1 MQRKILILF
10 FLLLLIF
17 FGLASRAIVDVK
29 LQELRFQLTK
39 EQLLNYEL
47 SSKVLKDKIRQMMLS
62 KDDYTNEI
70 KVNILESSV
79 MNAQLGETDTKL
91 SLLEKF
97 GLGIVNVVRVIS
109 TKSPLT
115 LEEDQNDMM
124 KIQFGFYMERTRK
137 FATAVKKYQELE
149 KSLTN
154 KESDEYGFVMLHSG
168 FCIAMM
174 GDTKGAIAKLRETE
188 DLFVGSHFADNAR
201 ILINV
206 LLEGERKLNDINSG
220 TKTETERAA
229 LLYETGQYKETLSQL
244 EKIENRSNDQN
255 YMRARSLEEL
265 GQTSKAIAE
274 YLSLV
279 EKKEIDKEIAKKAN
293 RRLLLI
299 GSIYEKNEDLT
310 DYSKSNAQKLG
321 DTDIVKKVD
330 EGSALI
336 LNSNIVEKLT
346 NDSQTN
352 ADPEVA
358 QEFQE
363 LKKEL
368 ETIKLKETEER
379 KESTEKVE
387 KEVEVIGFLKRNR
400 SALRDFVKKRMVEKE
415 VAVIRKDP
423 VVEEEKF
430 DSPYNLTMK
439 LTLSDGRSI
448 LGKTIVF
455 EEAKINVTLDTFSSK
470 LPATLLSEIVV
481 NNNPNLKNPPIQIE
495 LKNGKT
501 SYGFKIVRDSDE
513 SFTLKNKSSETS
525 IDEDSIQRILIR

>member
-1 MQRKILILF
+1 
-10 FLLLLIF
+10 
-17 FGLASRAIVDVK
+17 
-29 LQELRFQLTK
+29 
-39 EQLLNYEL
+39 
-47 SSKVLKDKIRQMMLS
+47 
-62 KDDYTNEI
+62 
-70 KVNILESSV
+70 

-387 KEVEVIGFLKRNR
+387 KEV
-400 SALRDFVKKRMVEKE
+400 
-415 VAVIRKDP
+415 AVIRKDP

-513 SFTLKNKSSETS
+513 SFKLKNKSSETS

>member
-29 LQELRFQLTK
+29 IQELRFQLTK

-387 KEVEVIGFLKRNR
+387 KEV
-400 SALRDFVKKRMVEKE
+400 
-415 VAVIRKDP
+415 AVIRKDP

-455 EEAKINVTLDTFSSK
+455 EEGKINVTLDTFSSK

-513 SFTLKNKSSETS
+513 SFKLKNKSSETS

>member
-1 MQRKILILF
+1 MQRKILIVLF
-10 FLLLLIF
+10 FLILII
-17 FGLASRAIVDVK
+17 FGLASRAIIDVK
-29 LQELRFQLTK
+29 IQELRFQLTK

-47 SSKVLKDKIRQMMLS
+47 SSKVLKDKIRQMMLT

-79 MNAQLGETDTKL
+79 MNAQLGETTTKL
-91 SLLEKF
+91 SPLEKF

-137 FATAVKKYQELE
+137 FATAVRKYEEME
-149 KSLTN
+149 KSLKN
-154 KESDEYGFVMLHSG
+154 KESDEYGFIMLHSG

-174 GDTKGAIAKLRETE
+174 GDTKSAIEKLRKTE
-188 DLFVGSHFADNAR
+188 DMFVGSHFADNAR

-206 LLEGERKLNDINSG
+206 LLEGERKINDINSG
-220 TKTETERAA
+220 TKTDSERAS
-229 LLYETGQYKETLSQL
+229 LLYETGQYKETLAQL
-244 EKIENRSNDQN
+244 EKVENRTNDQN
-255 YMRARSLEEL
+255 YMHARSLEEL

-279 EKKEIDKEIAKKAN
+279 EKKDADKEVAVRAN

-299 GSIYEKNEDLT
+299 GSIYEKNDDLT

-336 LNSNIVEKLT
+336 MKSLIVEKLT
-346 NDSQTN
+346 NEDAKTT
-352 ADPEVA
+352 ADPETMKEIV
-358 QEFQE
+358 E

-368 ETIKLKETEER
+368 ESIKLKDKEER
-379 KESTEKVE
+379 KESTDTVS
-387 KEVEVIGFLKRNR
+387 R
-400 SALRDFVKKRMVEKE
+400 E
-415 VAVIRKDP
+415 VAVIRSEAVKP
-423 VVEEEKF
+423 PPVEEEKF
-430 DSPYNLTMK
+430 DSPESLIMK
-439 LTLSDGRSI
+439 LSFSDGRSI
-448 LGKTIVF
+448 QGKVIDF
-455 EEAKINVTLDTFSSK
+455 EEDKINVTINTFSSK
-470 LPATLLSEIVV
+470 VPTTLLSEIII
-481 NNNPNLKNPPIQIE
+481 NQNLKLKNPPIVIQ

-501 SYGFKIVRDSDE
+501 LYGYKFKRDSGD
-513 SFTLKNKSSETS
+513 SFIVGDRKSEKS
-525 IDEDSIQRILIR
+525 IDVGDIQKITIK

>member
-1 MQRKILILF
+1 
-10 FLLLLIF
+10 
-17 FGLASRAIVDVK
+17 
-29 LQELRFQLTK
+29 
-39 EQLLNYEL
+39 
-47 SSKVLKDKIRQMMLS
+47 ML
-62 KDDYTNEI
+62 
-70 KVNILESSV
+70 
-79 MNAQLGETDTKL
+79 
-91 SLLEKF
+91 
-97 GLGIVNVVRVIS
+97 
-109 TKSPLT
+109 
-115 LEEDQNDMM
+115 
-124 KIQFGFYMERTRK
+124 
-137 FATAVKKYQELE
+137 
-149 KSLTN
+149 
-154 KESDEYGFVMLHSG
+154 
-168 FCIAMM
+168 
-174 GDTKGAIAKLRETE
+174 
-188 DLFVGSHFADNAR
+188 
-201 ILINV
+201 
-206 LLEGERKLNDINSG
+206 
-220 TKTETERAA
+220 
-229 LLYETGQYKETLSQL
+229 
-244 EKIENRSNDQN
+244 
-255 YMRARSLEEL
+255 
-265 GQTSKAIAE
+265 
-274 YLSLV
+274 
-279 EKKEIDKEIAKKAN
+279 
-293 RRLLLI
+293 
-299 GSIYEKNEDLT
+299 
-310 DYSKSNAQKLG
+310 
-321 DTDIVKKVD
+321 KKVD

-379 KESTEKVE
+379 KESTEK
-387 KEVEVIGFLKRNR
+387 
-400 SALRDFVKKRMVEKE
+400 VEKE

-513 SFTLKNKSSETS
+513 SFKLKNKSSETS

>member
-115 LEEDQNDMM
+115 LEEDQNDML

-387 KEVEVIGFLKRNR
+387 KEV
-400 SALRDFVKKRMVEKE
+400 
-415 VAVIRKDP
+415 AVIRKDP

-513 SFTLKNKSSETS
+513 SFKLKNKSSETS

>member
-1 MQRKILILF
+1 M
-10 FLLLLIF
+10 
-17 FGLASRAIVDVK
+17 DVK

-387 KEVEVIGFLKRNR
+387 KEV
-400 SALRDFVKKRMVEKE
+400 
-415 VAVIRKDP
+415 AVIRKDP

-513 SFTLKNKSSETS
+513 SFKLKNKSSETS

>member
-174 GDTKGAIAKLRETE
+174 GDTKGAIAKLREKE

-387 KEVEVIGFLKRNR
+387 KEV
-400 SALRDFVKKRMVEKE
+400 
-415 VAVIRKDP
+415 AVIRKDP

-513 SFTLKNKSSETS
+513 SFKLKNKSSETS

>member
-368 ETIKLKETEER
+368 ETINLKETEER
-379 KESTEKVE
+379 KESTEK
-387 KEVEVIGFLKRNR
+387 
-400 SALRDFVKKRMVEKE
+400 VEKE

-513 SFTLKNKSSETS
+513 SFKLKNKSSETS

>member
-1 MQRKILILF
+1 MLI
-10 FLLLLIF
+10 LIF
-17 FGLASRAIVDVK
+17 FGLASRAIIDVK
-29 LQELRFQLTK
+29 IQELRFQLTK

-47 SSKVLKDKIRQMMLS
+47 SSKVLKDKIRQMMLT

-79 MNAQLGETDTKL
+79 MNAQLGETTTKL
-91 SLLEKF
+91 SPLEKF

-137 FATAVKKYQELE
+137 FATAVRKYEEME
-149 KSLTN
+149 KSLSN
-154 KESDEYGFVMLHSG
+154 KESDEFGFIMLHSG

-174 GDTKGAIAKLRETE
+174 GDTKGAIEKLRKTE
-188 DLFVGSHFADNAR
+188 DMFVGSHFADNAR

-206 LLEGERKLNDINSG
+206 LLEGERKINDINSG
-220 TKTETERAA
+220 TKTDSERAS
-229 LLYETGQYKETLSQL
+229 LLYETGQYKETLAQL
-244 EKIENRSNDQN
+244 EKIEKENRSNDQN

-279 EKKEIDKEIAKKAN
+279 EKKEADKEVAVKAN

-299 GSIYEKNEDLT
+299 GSIYEKNDDLT

-336 LNSNIVEKLT
+336 MKSLIVEKLT
-346 NDSQTN
+346 TEDAKTN
-352 ADPEVA
+352 ADPETLKEIV
-358 QEFQE
+358 E

-368 ETIKLKETEER
+368 ETIKLKDKEER

-387 KEVEVIGFLKRNR
+387 KEV
-400 SALRDFVKKRMVEKE
+400 
-415 VAVIRKDP
+415 AVIKKETI
-423 VVEEEKF
+423 VEEEKF
-430 DSPYNLTMK
+430 DSAENLIMK
-439 LTLSDGRSI
+439 LSFSDGRSI
-448 LGKTIVF
+448 QGKVIDF
-455 EEAKINVTLDTFSSK
+455 EEDKINVTINTFSSK
-470 LPATLLSEIVV
+470 VPTTLLSEIII
-481 NNNPNLKNPPIQIE
+481 NQNLKLKTPPIVVQ

-501 SYGFKIVRDSDE
+501 LYGYKFKRDSGD
-513 SFTLKNKSSETS
+513 SFLLNDRKSDTS
-525 IDEDSIQRILIR
+525 VDVDAIQKITIK

>member
-168 FCIAMM
+168 FCNAMM

-387 KEVEVIGFLKRNR
+387 KEV
-400 SALRDFVKKRMVEKE
+400 
-415 VAVIRKDP
+415 AVIRKDP

-513 SFTLKNKSSETS
+513 SFKLKNKSSETS

>member
-1 MQRKILILF
+1 MLI
-10 FLLLLIF
+10 LIF
-17 FGLASRAIVDVK
+17 FGLASRAIIDVK
-29 LQELRFQLTK
+29 IQELRFQLTK

-47 SSKVLKDKIRQMMLS
+47 SSKVLKDKIRQMMLT

-79 MNAQLGETDTKL
+79 MNAQLGETTTKL
-91 SLLEKF
+91 SPLEKL

-137 FATAVKKYQELE
+137 FATAVRKYEEME
-149 KSLTN
+149 KSLSN
-154 KESDEYGFVMLHSG
+154 KESDEFGFIMLHSG

-174 GDTKGAIAKLRETE
+174 GDTKGAIEKLRKTE
-188 DLFVGSHFADNAR
+188 DMFVGSHFADNAR

-206 LLEGERKLNDINSG
+206 LLEGERKINDINSG
-220 TKTETERAA
+220 TKTDTEKAT
-229 LLYETGQYKETLSQL
+229 LLYETGQYKETLAQL
-244 EKIENRSNDQN
+244 EKLENRSNDQN

-274 YLSLV
+274 YLTLV
-279 EKKEIDKEIAKKAN
+279 EKKEADKEVAIKAN

-299 GSIYEKNEDLT
+299 GSIYEKNDDLT

-336 LNSNIVEKLT
+336 MKSLIIEKLT
-346 NDSQTN
+346 TEEAKTN
-352 ADPEVA
+352 ADPETLKEIV
-358 QEFQE
+358 E

-368 ETIKLKETEER
+368 ETIKLKDKEER
-379 KESTEKVE
+379 QT
-387 KEVEVIGFLKRNR
+387 
-400 SALRDFVKKRMVEKE
+400 SAETVARE
-415 VAVIRKDP
+415 VAVIRNDPPP
-423 VVEEEKF
+423 VVEENF
-430 DSPYNLTMK
+430 DSSENLIMK
-439 LTLSDGRSI
+439 LSFSDGRSI
-448 LGKTIVF
+448 QGKVIDF
-455 EEAKINVTLDTFSSK
+455 EEDKINVTINTFSSK
-470 LPATLLSEIVV
+470 VPTTLLSEIII
-481 NNNPNLKNPPIQIE
+481 NQNLKLKTPPLAVQ

-501 SYGFKIVRDSDE
+501 LYGYKFKRDSDD
-513 SFTLKNKSSETS
+513 SFIINDRKSDKS
-525 IDEDSIQRILIR
+525 IDVGEIQRITIK

>member
-387 KEVEVIGFLKRNR
+387 KEV
-400 SALRDFVKKRMVEKE
+400 
-415 VAVIRKDP
+415 AVIRKDP

-513 SFTLKNKSSETS
+513 SFKLKNKSSETS

>member
-1 MQRKILILF
+1 MQRNILFLFF
-10 FLLLLIF
+10 FLLLLF
-17 FGLASRAIVDVK
+17 FGLASRAIIDVK

-137 FATAVKKYQELE
+137 FASAVKKYEELE

-174 GDTKGAIAKLRETE
+174 GDTKSAIEKLRKTE

-206 LLEGERKLNDINSG
+206 LLEGERKINSINSG
-220 TKTETERAA
+220 TKTESERAV
-229 LLYETGQYKETLSQL
+229 LFYETGQYKETLEQL
-244 EKIENRSNDQN
+244 EKVENRSNDQN

-279 EKKEIDKEIAKKAN
+279 EKKQVDKEIAKKAN

-336 LNSNIVEKLT
+336 LNSTIVEKLT
-346 NDSQTN
+346 NQTETVN
-352 ADPEVA
+352 ADPEIA
-358 QEFQE
+358 QEIQE

-379 KESTEKVE
+379 KESIEK
-387 KEVEVIGFLKRNR
+387 
-400 SALRDFVKKRMVEKE
+400 VEKE
-415 VAVIRKDP
+415 VAVIRNEP
-423 VVEEEKF
+423 IIEEEKF
-430 DSPYNLTMK
+430 DSPSNLMMK

-448 LGKTIVF
+448 LGKSIQF
-455 EEAKINVTLDTFSSK
+455 EEGKINVTLDTFSSK
-470 LPATLLSEIVV
+470 LPSTLLSEIVI
-481 NNNPNLKNPPIQIE
+481 NNNPNLKNPPIQVE
-495 LKNGKT
+495 LKNGK
-501 SYGFKIVRDSDE
+501 SLYGFKFIRDSDE
-513 SFTLKNKSSETS
+513 TFKLKNRGSEAS
-525 IDEDSIQRILIR
+525 IEEDSVQKILIR